1 MTGRQFT
8 WSNNRQ
14 NQTFEK
20 LDRVLACT
28 DWESKFPRT
37 TIQALTREISDHTPL
52 FLNTG
57 DPSTSTCPPMFKF
70 ELGWLLRDGFM
81 DMVRDIW
88 LSVNDGHTHSFR
100 EMASKN

>member
-57 DPSTSTCPPMFKF
+57 DPSTSTCPMFKF